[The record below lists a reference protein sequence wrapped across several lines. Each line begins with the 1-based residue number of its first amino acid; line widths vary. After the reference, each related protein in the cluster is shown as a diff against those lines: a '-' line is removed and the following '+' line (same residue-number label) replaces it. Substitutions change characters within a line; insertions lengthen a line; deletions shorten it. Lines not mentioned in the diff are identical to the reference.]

1 VREDG
6 AVRRALMIAS
16 TALVTAALVLA
27 LETALTLLW
36 KEPVT
41 AIAAALDQDQAADQ
55 LDRLE
60 AEFGARAEAAIS
72 DAGADPAKRAAV
84 LADLFEAELEE
95 GRPIGRILAP
105 SAGVEDVII
114 EGTDAASLE
123 KGPGHYPK
131 TALPGQGRTVAIAG
145 HRTTYGAPF
154 HDIDSLREGDR
165 VTLEMPYATFTY
177 VVTKTDIVDP
187 SDVEIV
193 EDVGR
198 ERLVLTA
205 CHPLYSA
212 AERYAIFA
220 DLERVS
226 LFTGDRSPWLAP

>member
-1 VREDG
+1 
-6 AVRRALMIAS
+6 MIAS

>member
-1 VREDG
+1 
-6 AVRRALMIAS
+6 MIAS
-16 TALVTAALVLA
+16 TALITAAIVLA
-27 LETALTLLW
+27 LEAALTLLW

-41 AIAAALDQDQAADQ
+41 AIAAAVDQDRAADQ

-60 AEFGARAEAAIS
+60 SEFAATVDAGFS
-72 DAGADPAKRAAV
+72 DAGADPAQRAAA
-84 LADLFEAELEE
+84 LADLFEGELEE
-95 GRPIGRILAP
+95 GRPIGRIVAP
-105 SAGVEDVII
+105 SASIDDVVIQ
-114 EGTDAASLE
+114 GTDAASLE

-154 HDIDSLREGDR
+154 HDIDKFREGDR
-165 VTLEMPYATFTY
+165 ITLEMPYATFTY
-177 VVTKTDIVDP
+177 AVTKTEVVDPGDIEIVD
-187 SDVEIV
+187 DI
-193 EDVGR
+193 GR

-226 LFTGDRSPWLAP
+226 LFSGDGSPWLAP

>member
-1 VREDG
+1 
-6 AVRRALMIAS
+6 MIAS

-105 SAGVEDVII
+105 SAGVDDVII